1 MKQHL
6 LYNRHMEKKIIK
18 SIKDEEISLE
28 RIGIIYNSDNCKSK
42 ATVERV
48 QKALLEEGLPSK
60 LLHSDKLDSQITF
73 AIVIGG
79 DGTILRAARFYSKY
93 DVPVFGINL
102 GRLGFLS
109 QAKPDDTE
117 FAISKI
123 LEGQFKLEERLML
136 TALNGKLSALNDIV
150 IKGESFSRTSRLYVH
165 INDKIVCDYLAD
177 GLIISTPTGST
188 AYTLSAGG
196 PILVPSLKAMVIVP
210 ICPHTMNARP
220 LVVPSTEK
228 IQITTCQSK
237 PKLKISA
244 DGQIVLN
251 INPSEKIEIQES
263 QHKAKLLLL
272 NVENNGFYSIL
283 REKLHWG
290 ISWKG

>member
-1 MKQHL
+1 MKNLH
-6 LYNRHMEKKIIK
+6 IK
-18 SIKDEEISLE
+18 SLKGEEISLE
-28 RIGIIYNSDNCKSK
+28 KIGIIYNSDSEKSLETIKDIQKTLLNYDLK
-42 ATVERV
+42 AKIITTDRF
-48 QKALLEEGLPSK
+48 
-60 LLHSDKLDSQITF
+60 DSSITF
-73 AIVIGG
+73 AIVVGG
-79 DGTILRAARFYSKY
+79 DGTLLRAARFYSAY
-93 DVPVFGINL
+93 DVPVFGVNL

-109 QAKPDDTE
+109 QSKPDDIE
-117 FAISKI
+117 FAIEQI
-123 LEGQFKLEERLML
+123 LEGQYKIEERLML
-136 TALNGKLSALNDIV
+136 SALNGKLTALNDIV

-196 PILVPSLKAMVIVP
+196 PILVPSLSAIVIVP

-220 LVVPSTEK
+220 LVVPASEK
-228 IQITTCQSK
+228 IRITTCENK

-244 DGQIVLN
+244 DGQTIVN
-251 INPSEKIEIQES
+251 INAKEQIIVEEN

-272 NVENNGFYSIL
+272 NVENNMFYSIL

-290 ISWKG
+290 LSWKG